1 MINQY
6 PQYCNGGDLADY
18 LNGKFSFAPFF
29 IPLRKLN
36 FLVGIWSFYWESL
49 IFFSFS
55 EGNIE
60 RRHNSAVSATIRW
73 EDTRRKNIRLFQEEI
88 PECYAFAA
96 ALSNCPSS
104 LVCLLTKQMGWVQ
117 IKVEEKATFTCLV
130 YYIKLSH
137 CQKQ

>member
-18 LNGKFSFAPFF
+18 LNGKFSFALFL

-36 FLVGIWSFYWESL
+36 LLFGIWSFYWESL

-60 RRHNSAVSATIRW
+60 RRHNSAFSATIRW
-73 EDTRRKNIRLFQEEI
+73 EDDIRLNSRLFQEDNFRMPCFRGCSFKLFFVDCLFVDET
-88 PECYAFAA
+88 AG
-96 ALSNCPSS
+96 LSWESKETIFLHS
-104 LVCLLTKQMGWVQ
+104 LEPWYVSMISWR
-117 IKVEEKATFTCLV
+117 I
-130 YYIKLSH
+130 
-137 CQKQ
+137 